1 MRTTIHLMQK
11 RGVYYAR
18 FRVPV
23 RLRPWLDHTE
33 IRWPLRTGHLKTARH
48 RLHVVS
54 LIHADMMRAMLNLT
68 PQNPAATAFDEDAV
82 IQAHA
87 PLTDSEKAAIKTRI
101 NAIKL
106 ERLAEF
112 KRLLGDGDAGPLDGR
127 DFLKQEHAWISSLQ
141 AAIDMDDFDRPEVI
155 NPASHL
161 LGAVERLGHDFSGN
175 NPNLRYVARQ
185 FCASMLAVNTE
196 MQTLLANPRA
206 PIEPTSTATTPP
218 TDSTEPINATVPEPM
233 PTPTPTPM
241 PDLGKTPPEIKV
253 SKLVDMYLRDSRE
266 KKLTPK
272 TIATYQAEFQRFVD
286 FSGDVACRDID
297 RELMRSFRSALLRYP
312 STRQAALLKKP
323 FHERLLPEPSNATI
337 ASQTVSKYIERMGQL
352 LDWGRLEGLPI
363 ATDLAKNLGIR
374 DRRRERDV
382 RDRFSDDDITRFFS
396 EPDFQGKASFAKA
409 AFYWA
414 PLISLYSGA
423 RLNEVCQLHL
433 SDIGI
438 EGGIP
443 FFDINDRNGKTLK
456 PGQATQRRTPVH
468 SKLIELGFLDYIE
481 DLRRAGHT
489 VVFPTLNAHPLN
501 GLGHGVSSWFSRRK
515 NKLGFGPKLVF
526 HSLRHTTTDET
537 LQTSQNEMMTNAV
550 VGHTGNATMSS
561 RRYGKDMSLVALQTI
576 IEAIQFPVPAVPFS
590 KVLLDKAERA
600 ALNNPAHAEALKLK
614 RLKDARIAR
623 TSE

>member
-1 MRTTIHLMQK
+1 MRTTTHLMQK

-18 FRVPV
+18 FRVPA
-23 RLRPWLDHTE
+23 RLRPWLDQTE
-33 IRWPLRTGHLKTARH
+33 IRWPLRTCHLKTARH

-54 LIHADMMRAMLNLT
+54 LIHADMLRAMLNLT
-68 PQNPAATAFDEDAV
+68 PQNPTVTALDEDAV
-82 IQAHA
+82 SLAHA
-87 PLTDSEKAAIKTRI
+87 PLTDSEKAVIKAHI

-141 AAIDMDDFDRPEVI
+141 AAIDMDAFDTPEVI
-155 NPASHL
+155 NPASL
-161 LGAVERLGHDFSGN
+161 LLDAVERLRHDFSGN
-175 NPNLRYVARQ
+175 NPNLRYLARQ

-206 PIEPTSTATTPP
+206 PIEPESTATTPT
-218 TDSTEPINATVPEPM
+218 TDSIEPISATVPEPM
-233 PTPTPTPM
+233 PTTTPT

-253 SKLVDMYLRDSRE
+253 SKLVDMYLRDKRE
-266 KKLTPK
+266 KKLRPK

-286 FSGDVACRDID
+286 FTGDVACRDID

-312 STRQAALLKKP
+312 SGKQVALLKKS
-323 FHERLLPEPSNATI
+323 FHERLLPEPSDATI
-337 ASQTVSKYIERMGQL
+337 SSQTVSKYIERIGQL

-363 ATDLAKNLGIR
+363 ATDLAKNLGIP

-396 EPDFQGKASFAKA
+396 EPDFQGKAPFAKA
-409 AFYWA
+409 AFYWV

-433 SDIGI
+433 CDIGI

-443 FFDINDRNGKTLK
+443 FFDINDQNGKTLK
-456 PGQATQRRTPVH
+456 PGQATQRRTPIH
-468 SKLIELGFLDYIE
+468 SKLIELGFLDYTE

-515 NKLGFGPKLVF
+515 KKLGFGPKLVF

-600 ALNNPAHAEALKLK
+600 ALTSPARADALKSK
-614 RLKDARIAR
+614 RLEDARKAR